1 MIGILGFLCTRG
13 LWMDMEQEE
22 SPVPTIQQKFLMM
35 RHELLKHYE
44 GIDEEAYGV
53 VAAMTLGDKSALDK
67 EVREVYSKTGASH
80 VLALS
85 GLHLMMIYGVVSFL
99 VTWRRWRLFAQALV
113 VVCIWMFAFL
123 VGLPSSVVRSATMIT
138 IYTVFATAH
147 RTRKPFRTLIFTA
160 VVMLLLRPE
169 SIRDIGF
176 QLSFL
181 AVTAILLFH
190 PLLQQMIPSAV
201 LWRHRWLRYLWGLTT
216 ISVSAQLGT
225 APLVA
230 YYFGRLPV
238 YFLLSNYVVIP
249 LVTLILYEAL
259 LLFTLGWINILHPY
273 IVDGISATVGLLNR
287 LLSAIAQW
295 PGSSIDHIHIGVAQ
309 LLLVYLI
316 IGCTYVLI
324 TYSLTS
330 VGYRSGW
337 RPPLGG

>member
-1 MIGILGFLCTRG
+1 
-13 LWMDMEQEE
+13 MDREQED
-22 SPVPTIQQKFLMM
+22 SSVPSIQQKFLVM
-35 RHELLKHYE
+35 RHELLKRYE
-44 GIDEEAYGV
+44 GIDEDAYGV
-53 VAAMTLGDKSALDK
+53 VAAMTLGDKSALDM
-67 EVREVYSKTGASH
+67 EMREVYSKTGASH

-85 GLHLMMIYGVVSFL
+85 GLHLMIIYGVVSFL

-138 IYTVFATAH
+138 VYTIFATVH
-147 RTRKPFRTLIFTA
+147 RTRKPFRTLSFTA

-169 SIRDIGF
+169 SITDIGF

-181 AVTAILLFH
+181 AVSAILLFH
-190 PLLQQMIPSAV
+190 PLLQQMIPPAV
-201 LWRHRWLRYLWGLTT
+201 LRRHRWLRYLWGLTT
-216 ISVSAQLGT
+216 VSIAAQLGT

-259 LLFTLGWINILHPY
+259 LLFTIGWVSILHPI
-273 IVDGISATVGLLNR
+273 IVESLSTTVGFLNR
-287 LLSAIAQW
+287 LLSTIAQW

-309 LLLVYLI
+309 LLLIYLI
-316 IGCTYVLI
+316 IGCVYVLI

-337 RPPLGG
+337 RPPSGG